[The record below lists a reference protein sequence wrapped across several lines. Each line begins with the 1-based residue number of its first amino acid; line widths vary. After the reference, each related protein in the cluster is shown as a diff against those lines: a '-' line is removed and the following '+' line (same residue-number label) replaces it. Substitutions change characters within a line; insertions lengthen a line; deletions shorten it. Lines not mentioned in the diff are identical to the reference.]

1 MKKITLLLLI
11 TISSSIATI
20 SAQIRRAKGVELPA
34 KVDTI
39 QVQEDEEALKLV
51 FTRFN
56 KAQEKWF
63 KFNQVNLNLSEV
75 AFSNWSAGGENS
87 ISTLLNAKFRR
98 RYSERTYFWDN
109 ELEINYGVNAQKG
122 REPRKTDDKLS
133 LISALGYR
141 GNAQSFWYYTA
152 RFQFLTQFSNGYSYP
167 NTEKAISK
175 FLAPA
180 YVYLGLGIE
189 YAPNNKNKFNLF
201 LSPLTMKTTLVLD
214 KDLADQGVFGV
225 EGAIY
230 APDGRKIKSGKK
242 SNTELGFSVSGRW
255 NEKIADNI
263 RLENVFNFYGDYLK
277 DFGNIDLDWEAN
289 LNFKVNSYV
298 QARIGL
304 HIKYDDDVKFY
315 SYKDAS
321 GKTHKYG
328 ARTQLKQILGIGLS
342 YTF

>member
-1 MKKITLLLLI
+1 MKKIALLLLI
-11 TISSSIATI
+11 TVITGFTTI

-39 QVQEDEEALKLV
+39 RVQENEEALK
-51 FTRFN
+51 FTFNRFN
-56 KAQEKWF
+56 KTQEKWF
-63 KFNQVNLNLSEV
+63 KFNQLNLNLSEV

-87 ISTLLNAKFRR
+87 ISALFNAKFRR

-167 NTEKAISK
+167 NTEKPISK
-175 FLAPA
+175 LLAPA
-180 YVYLGLGIE
+180 YIYLGLGVE
-189 YAPNNKNKFNLF
+189 YAPKKNRFNLF

-214 KDLADQGVFGV
+214 KNLADQGFFGV
-225 EGAIY
+225 EGAVY
-230 APDGRKIKSGKK
+230 ASDGRKIKSGKK
-242 SNTELGFSVSGRW
+242 SISELGFSISGRW
-255 NEKIADNI
+255 NEKIAENI
-263 RLENVFNFYGDYLK
+263 RLENIFNFYGDYLK
-277 DFGNIDLDWEAN
+277 NFGNIDLDWEAN

-315 SYKDAS
+315 SYKDTN
-321 GKTHKYG
+321 GQTHKYG
-328 ARTQLKQILGIGLS
+328 ARTQLKQVLGIGLS